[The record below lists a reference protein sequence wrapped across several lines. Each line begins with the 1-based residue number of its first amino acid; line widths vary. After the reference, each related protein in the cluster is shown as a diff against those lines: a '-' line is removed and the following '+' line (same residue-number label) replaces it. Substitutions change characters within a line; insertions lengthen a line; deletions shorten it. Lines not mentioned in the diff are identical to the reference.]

1 MSIETE
7 INKYPRVLREERLSE
22 PERIETQDSSSVSIT
37 PQPAHF
43 TASAKRE
50 IQENQLEIISD
61 DIFSELVSRGYI
73 REVRSLLVNEEK
85 INELR
90 EMERSVLFDQ
100 GIINVELQCKTA
112 RPDRDDIDD
121 AFIQEMLD
129 AGVFGLQLFCSARL
143 LPSFIR

>member
-22 PERIETQDSSSVSIT
+22 PERIETQDSSSLSIT

-85 INELR
+85 INELP

-112 RPDRDDIDD
+112 RPNRDDIDD